1 MVRER
6 KKGREEKHEYKCTLM
21 YILVYWKKKQKLS
34 LIFSRQLHKLS
45 SYCKFVEF
53 QLLSWKPSEMKYFL
67 NVRFGLRD
75 PELGP
80 IYIRSQ
86 GAQKLGVNF

>member
-1 MVRER
+1 MYLFIG
-6 KKGREEKHEYKCTLM
+6 KKTKIKPHISG
-21 YILVYWKKKQKLS
+21 
-34 LIFSRQLHKLS
+34 QLHKLS